1 MTDVGCVT
9 LKMTV
14 VTTLMKKKVCA
25 APSIENV
32 LRVNSGVGITNASPV
47 GGAVIMIMTVVIN
60 LMKKTVVNINAG

>member
-1 MTDVGCVT
+1 MT

-14 VTTLMKKKVCA
+14 VITLMKKKACV

-32 LRVNSGVGITNASPV
+32 LRVNSDVGITNAFPV

-60 LMKKTVVNINAG
+60 PMRKTVVNINAG